1 MMSLQQN
8 LALVEHSPDFIA
20 WKEKHRDSFLCSFFR
35 IRDGKNDDLLQVDFY
50 NAHDDTMSSFVI
62 EHGVATLR
70 HDNAEVLKKEGEV
83 IQHLNLDHVTIEEHE
98 ALEKVEALCLRTYG
112 QEKIIKFII
121 ILQHK
126 EQPRWN
132 ISVLTHSLHLLNVKL
147 DAQTGNIIE
156 ESFTH
161 LLAFAQRQGE

>member
-1 MMSLQQN
+1 MTSLQQS
-8 LALVEHSPDFIA
+8 LTLVEHSPDFLA

-35 IRDGKNDDLLQVDFY
+35 IRDGKNDDTLQVDFY
-50 NAHDDTMSSFVI
+50 TAHDDTMSSFVI
-62 EHGVATLR
+62 EHGVVALR
-70 HDNAEVLKKEGEV
+70 QDNAEVLKKEGEV

-98 ALEKVEALCLRTYG
+98 ALEKAETLCLRKYG

-132 ISVLTHSLHLLNVKL
+132 ISALTHSLHLLNVKI
-147 DAQTGNIIE
+147 DAQKGNILE
-156 ESFTH
+156 ESITN
-161 LLAFAQRQGE
+161 LLAFVQHQDE